1 MVIDTSAVI
10 AILLGEPEAQ
20 VFAEAIRDSA
30 VRLIS
35 AVSALEAS
43 IVIETRKGPS
53 GGRDLDL
60 LLHRAN
66 AEVIP
71 FTAEQFEVARNAYRK
86 YGKGIHPAGLNF
98 GDCCTYALAR
108 VSGEPL
114 LAKGSDFPRT
124 DVTLA
129 PTGLK

>member
-30 VRLIS
+30 VRLVS

-43 IVIETRKGPS
+43 IVIETRKGPA

-60 LLHRAN
+60 FLHRAN
-66 AEVIP
+66 AEVVP

-86 YGKGIHPAGLNF
+86 FGKGIHPAGLNF
-98 GDCCTYALAR
+98 GDCCAYALAR

-114 LAKGSDFPRT
+114 LAKGTDFPRT
-124 DVTLA
+124 DITLA
-129 PTGLK
+129 YPV